1 MQNFIIKLF
10 SNFLSYSKRENNLE
24 SFNEL
29 NSQNII
35 LDISLYSLQNSLL
48 DVRINLFVFIIEIL
62 DTFENNNVFLF
73 DILNIKEIKIFI
85 ENNIIPK
92 YYLIDLNEEKKENK
106 NIELVDYEKITLNNN
121 EKEYLNVI
129 NKENLQNEL
138 SK

>member
-29 NSQNII
+29 NSKNII

-62 DTFENNNVFLF
+62 DAFENNNVFLF

-106 NIELVDYEKITLNNN
+106 KNEFVDY
-121 EKEYLNVI
+121 
-129 NKENLQNEL
+129 
-138 SK
+138 